1 MTRSCPRSDPWS
13 RASGEPR
20 PPLGKTRLANEFAE
34 RAAASGWRVLL
45 GHCLE
50 LGKNGLPFAPVVEA
64 LRDLPNVLDFDSLAR
79 VLGSGR
85 SEIGNLVP
93 TLAEGDASVNPR
105 PADEVSQARLFEFI
119 LAMLGRLA
127 AEMPLILEIEDLH
140 WADRSTRD
148 LLSFLARN
156 LRRGPS

>member
-1 MTRSCPRSDPWS
+1 M
-13 RASGEPR
+13 
-20 PPLGKTRLANEFAE
+20 
-34 RAAASGWRVLL
+34 